1 MAMIENVI
9 KVEIERRKI
18 LLEFAKRTFPEAEVE
33 GISIPQIDKP
43 EGWEIAI
50 RLKKANY
57 RSIIIR
63 PRRPLMTDTNI
74 DALPIILAGI
84 QEARKHLGNPPLPA
98 KDFQGTI
105 ILSHKGVEGFLTGE
119 TANSIYL

>member
-1 MAMIENVI
+1 MIENVI
-9 KVEIERRKI
+9 QIEIERRKM
-18 LLEFAKRTFPEAEVE
+18 LLEFVKRTFPEAEVE

-50 RLKKANY
+50 RLKAPNY

-63 PRRPLMTDTNI
+63 PRKSFMTDTNI
-74 DALPIILAGI
+74 EALLIILAGI
-84 QEARKHLGNPPLPA
+84 QEAKKNLGNPPLPG

-105 ILSHKGVEGFLTGE
+105 ILSHKGVEDFLEGKTG
-119 TANSIYL
+119 NSMYV

>member
-1 MAMIENVI
+1 MIENVI
-9 KVEIERRKI
+9 QIENERRRM
-18 LLEFAKRTFPEAEVE
+18 LLEFAQRTFPEAEVE

-43 EGWEIAI
+43 EGWAIAI

-84 QEARKHLGNPPLPA
+84 QEARKHLGNPPLPEE
-98 KDFQGTI
+98 DFQGTI
-105 ILSHKGVEGFLTGE
+105 ILSHRGVEGFLKGE
-119 TANSIYL
+119 TANSI

>member
-1 MAMIENVI
+1 MAMIENVV
-9 KVEIERRKI
+9 KVEIERRKM

-33 GISIPQIDKP
+33 GVSIPQVDKP

-50 RLKKANY
+50 RLKKPNH

-63 PRRPLMTDTNI
+63 PRKSLMTDTNI
-74 DALPIILAGI
+74 DTLPIILAGI
-84 QEARKHLGNPPLPA
+84 QEAKKHLGNPPLPG

-105 ILSHKGVEGFLTGE
+105 ILSHKGVEDFLEGE
-119 TANSIYL
+119 TERY

>member
-1 MAMIENVI
+1 MIENVI
-9 KVEIERRKI
+9 QIEIERRKM
-18 LLEFAKRTFPEAEVE
+18 LLEFVKRTFPEAEVE
-33 GISIPQIDKP
+33 GISIPQIGKP

-50 RLKKANY
+50 RLKAPNY

-63 PRRPLMTDTNI
+63 PRKPLMTDTNI

-84 QEARKHLGNPPLPA
+84 QEAKKHLGNPPLKE

-105 ILSHKGVEGFLTGE
+105 ILSHKGVEEFLKGE
-119 TANSIYL
+119 KADSTYL